1 MRGSRVIGIAA
12 VLLPGAAALGASLTA
27 IAPLGTDTSSDAY
40 AIAPDGRYVV
50 GLSGTAQGFIWD
62 AVNGPRAIIDTGNA
76 QATKASGI
84 GYTVNDGVQQIHVLA
99 MSAGYPTVFHSV
111 DQTATWTKWRDTTYS
126 SHDIATV
133 NMLCG
138 GIGPNADKYYFGIN
152 KKNNLAVYNGTGVGT
167 GLPSVV
173 SSGSPRKIS
182 IHGVGGTGGGING
195 RAAGFRSDAD
205 GNRQC
210 GIIQNGLQTLYVGL
224 DGNSYKGQTW
234 GVSQDGTVWCGFGP
248 SSSDPANQPYVYFPG
263 LGDPAKP
270 LPLFPDATHSVTKGW
285 AYHVSPDNN
294 YIVGM
299 QYREL
304 SPGSYAE
311 RAVLWMSNGPDPGSW
326 NVMDLTDYFAG
337 AGALSPFERLG
348 RAYSVAVDSQGNV
361 WICGR
366 GYLAGGGQRGF
377 VAMLT
382 NEEAPSVPSV
392 VPPSVRRPVYETDA
406 TVTVEDIRWDSTE
419 VSLYKNG
426 MLVVSQAVSPGTS
439 SVVFAVDPHAVGDY
453 YTATQTGPGGTSGQS
468 GRRACVLPTVID
480 LTHLDPGFE
489 GAAFDEC
496 WHVAGGSPELATAP
510 DPSHGQSM
518 KERGTSEGGVMG
530 QIWADI
536 TPLTPTRYEPIV
548 YSFWMY
554 HTAGNPTEEHFGRL
568 LDFSGSAY
576 GHGMTEFAF
585 RIGVMPHTNNGV
597 YQGQHGSYR
606 FNLDEDGD
614 GQPARSTGWH
624 RMAIKIWRTDEFAT
638 TGKVYWYV
646 DGEYG
651 NDGDQA
657 FDLSNTIDSID
668 LGNKNTATSD
678 GLSAYYDDVSVV
690 QASNQSPYMVL
701 TPINATEGE
710 AIVPTD
716 QLGEDDDEVD
726 SVVLTVLNPEAMP
739 AGLTLS
745 ATSVRGK
752 PAVITV
758 SGTPAA
764 GTSTGGDGS
773 GTYMIDLRAT
783 DDLGAESLDTL
794 FIKVAPPSGCAEV
807 PQDVDK
813 DGDVDVNDFA
823 VFQACFNGPGMPW
836 PPPPVPQDKCGCLDQ
851 DDDGDVDVN
860 DFAVFQTCF
869 NGASNPPGC

>member
-1 MRGSRVIGIAA
+1 
-12 VLLPGAAALGASLTA
+12 
-27 IAPLGTDTSSDAY
+27 
-40 AIAPDGRYVV
+40 
-50 GLSGTAQGFIWD
+50 
-62 AVNGPRAIIDTGNA
+62 
-76 QATKASGI
+76 
-84 GYTVNDGVQQIHVLA
+84 
-99 MSAGYPTVFHSV
+99 
-111 DQTATWTKWRDTTYS
+111 
-126 SHDIATV
+126 
-133 NMLCG
+133 
-138 GIGPNADKYYFGIN
+138 
-152 KKNNLAVYNGTGVGT
+152 
-167 GLPSVV
+167 
-173 SSGSPRKIS
+173 
-182 IHGVGGTGGGING
+182 
-195 RAAGFRSDAD
+195 
-205 GNRQC
+205 
-210 GIIQNGLQTLYVGL
+210 
-224 DGNSYKGQTW
+224 
-234 GVSQDGTVWCGFGP
+234 
-248 SSSDPANQPYVYFPG
+248 
-263 LGDPAKP
+263 
-270 LPLFPDATHSVTKGW
+270 
-285 AYHVSPDNN
+285 
-294 YIVGM
+294 
-299 QYREL
+299 
-304 SPGSYAE
+304 
-311 RAVLWMSNGPDPGSW
+311 
-326 NVMDLTDYFAG
+326 
-337 AGALSPFERLG
+337 
-348 RAYSVAVDSQGNV
+348 
-361 WICGR
+361 
-366 GYLAGGGQRGF
+366 
-377 VAMLT
+377 
-382 NEEAPSVPSV
+382 
-392 VPPSVRRPVYETDA
+392 
-406 TVTVEDIRWDSTE
+406 
-419 VSLYKNG
+419 
-426 MLVVSQAVSPGTS
+426 
-439 SVVFAVDPHAVGDY
+439 
-453 YTATQTGPGGTSGQS
+453 
-468 GRRACVLPTVID
+468 
-480 LTHLDPGFE
+480 
-489 GAAFDEC
+489 
-496 WHVAGGSPELATAP
+496 
-510 DPSHGQSM
+510 
-518 KERGTSEGGVMG
+518 MG

-701 TPINATEGE
+701 TPINATEGQ
-710 AIVPTD
+710 AITPTD
-716 QLGEDDDEVD
+716 QLGQDDDDPETVT
-726 SVVLTVLNPEAMP
+726 LTVLNPEAMP